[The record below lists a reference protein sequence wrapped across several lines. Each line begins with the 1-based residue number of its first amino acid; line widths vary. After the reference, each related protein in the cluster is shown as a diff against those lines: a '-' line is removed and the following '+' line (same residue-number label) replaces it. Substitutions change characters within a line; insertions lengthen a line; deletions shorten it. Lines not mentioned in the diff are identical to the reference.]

1 MAQVALVIVG
11 VLLVAVGL
19 VAGGS
24 IPFLGL
30 GLLSLM
36 AGGLIRVMTSRRS

>member
-1 MAQVALVIVG
+1 LALVALVIVG
-11 VLLVAVGL
+11 ALLLVIGL

-24 IPFLGL
+24 LPFLGL

-36 AGGLIRVMTSRRS
+36 AGGLIRFATSRRS

>member
-1 MAQVALVIVG
+1 MALVALVIVG
-11 VLLVAVGL
+11 VLLVVVGL

-30 GLLSLM
+30 GLLSLT
-36 AGGLIRVMTSRRS
+36 AGGLIQVMTSRRS